1 MFREILKKLSV
12 QLDKNEIPYVVIGG
26 QAVLLY
32 GEPRQT
38 KDIDITLGLDVD
50 QTDRVLEVAK
60 SLELNVLVE
69 EPIDFVQRTRVLPL
83 LEPNSGIRIDF
94 IFSFSPFERE
104 SIERSNKK
112 KLDGIEVNFAS
123 KENLI
128 VHKIVAD
135 RPRDREDVKSILR
148 RNPDTDNEYI
158 IHWLSLFDDSLD
170 TNYVE
175 KYKKLIDN

>member
-50 QTDRVLEVAK
+50 QTAHVLEVVK

-83 LEPNSGIRIDF
+83 IEPNSGIRIDF

-112 KLDGIEVNFAS
+112 NWMG
-123 KENLI
+123 
-128 VHKIVAD
+128 
-135 RPRDREDVKSILR
+135 
-148 RNPDTDNEYI
+148 
-158 IHWLSLFDDSLD
+158 
-170 TNYVE
+170 
-175 KYKKLIDN
+175 

>member
-1 MFREILKKLSV
+1 V

-38 KDIDITLGLDVD
+38 NDIDITLGLDVD
-50 QTDRVLEVAK
+50 QTAHVLEVVK

-69 EPIDFVQRTRVLPL
+69 E
-83 LEPNSGIRIDF
+83 
-94 IFSFSPFERE
+94 
-104 SIERSNKK
+104 SIEQSNKK

-135 RPRDREDVKSILR
+135 RPRDREDVKGILR
-148 RNPDTDNEYI
+148 RNPDTDHEHI
-158 IHWLSLFDDSLD
+158 THWLSLFDESLD
-170 TNYVE
+170 TNYIQ